1 VFLSQAD
8 QFLRRILVI
17 DLILLL
23 VGVVG
28 AFALSRS
35 ITRPLRSLTEA
46 ASKISGGDYSRTVGI
61 SQKDEIGTLAGA
73 FNSMVVKVRNSRH
86 ELEQKVEALK
96 EAEEKYRSIFEN
108 AVEGIFQ
115 STPDGRFI
123 SVNPAMARILGFES
137 PEELMAGR
145 TDIRSQHYVDPNCRE
160 ELQRMLAEQ
169 GVVVGFECEVYR
181 KVLSKIWTAENIRA
195 IRDEGGAVI
204 RYEGSIED
212 ITGRKTLE
220 EQFRQSQ
227 KMEAVGQLAGGIA
240 HDFNNLLTVITGY
253 SELLLSGV
261 QDDPVRRKVEE
272 IRKAAERA
280 SALTRQLLAF
290 SRKQVLQPRVLDL
303 PETVVGMDKML
314 RRLIGEDVELV
325 TLLESGLEK
334 VKADPG
340 QIEQVIMNLA
350 INARDAM
357 PQGGKLTIETKN
369 VFLDDAYA
377 RRHATVTPG
386 HYVMLAVSDTGTG
399 MDEETQAH
407 IFEPFFTTKEQGK
420 GTGLGLSTVYGI
432 VKQSGGNIWVYSEPE
447 HGTTFKIYLPVAGET
462 DESRREEVAA
472 ERPQG
477 TETILLVEDEEA
489 VRLLLLD
496 ILDAEGYAV
505 LPASNGR
512 DALRVCEQHSG
523 PIHLLITDV
532 VMPGMSGRE
541 LAARLAEECGDAKV
555 LYMSGYTDDAII
567 HHGVLDAGTNFLQ
580 KPFTPDAVAR
590 KVREVLDVS
599 R

>member
-181 KVLSKIWTAENIRA
+181 KDLSKIWTAENIRA